1 MCSSKPKVTEVAPAA
16 AAAPVSAPVETTMNN
31 IESEGTQRKKKAKGK
46 KSLVV
51 NAGSGTGVNI

>member
-1 MCSSKPKVTEVAPAA
+1 MCSKKPKVVEATP
-16 AAAPVSAPVETTMNN
+16 AAAPVSAPVETNVNN
-31 IESEGTQRKKKAKGK
+31 LETEGSKRRKKAKGK